1 MKTNFEALKV
11 LKDYEAAQ
19 ILHLLFLHV
28 TSIMEAQRADGLDA
42 IDQLENEFEIVISWL
57 NHPFE
62 ENKGFKFYIFQMP
75 AITRSDYL
83 KQLEYLAGSNSDYGK
98 YFNDAEESD
107 NEEDYV
113 VKRLLNNAMLLLFRK

>member
-1 MKTNFEALKV
+1 MKTNFEALKE

>member
-1 MKTNFEALKV
+1 MKTNFEALKE

-28 TSIMEAQRADGLDA
+28 TSIMEAQRADGL
-42 IDQLENEFEIVISWL
+42 IDQLENEFEIITSWL

-83 KQLEYLAGSNSDYGK
+83 KQFEYLAGSNSDYGK
-98 YFNDAEESD
+98 YFNDAKESD

>member
-1 MKTNFEALKV
+1 MKTNFEALKE

-75 AITRSDYL
+75 AITRVDHL
-83 KQLEYLAGSNSDYGK
+83 KQFEYLAGSNSDYGK
-98 YFNDAEESD
+98 YFNDAKESD

>member
-1 MKTNFEALKV
+1 MKTNFEALKE

-98 YFNDAEESD
+98 YFNDAKESD

>member
-42 IDQLENEFEIVISWL
+42 IDQLENEFEIITSWL
-57 NHPFE
+57 NHPYE

-83 KQLEYLAGSNSDYGK
+83 KQFEYLAGSNSDYGQ

-113 VKRLLNNAMLLLFRK
+113 VKRLLNQTMLLLFRK